1 MGGKLQL
8 AVLEKRDGAWIAN
21 HEKNLEEIEGQ
32 VDALEK
38 SISEYKQLRPDAEA
52 DASPIDIHEELEPK
66 KRSEPSTSP

>member
-38 SISEYKQLRPDAEA
+38 SISEMTLA
-52 DASPIDIHEELEPK
+52 DPAKP
-66 KRSEPSTSP
+66 PS